1 METATERG
9 KEIEHRRGG
18 TSVNEYRD
26 GVKKLIEAEMKNVI
40 DEEMRKAAQELLE
53 EQRQAIRQMVE
64 EQRRIIREV
73 VEEEKKAIWARA
85 EELRQSISK
94 IGVR

>member
-1 METATERG
+1 MET
-9 KEIEHRRGG
+9 IIQRRRDIDQKKGG

-26 GVKKLIEAEMKNVI
+26 GVKKLIEAEMKNVV

-64 EQRRIIREV
+64 EQRAIIREV